1 MKRPVTHERQLRAA
15 VMVAVCGLLG
25 ACASGTGDL
34 QNYVTEV
41 KSRPGPPLDPL
52 PVMQQFEQFEYAAN
66 ALRDPFMMPKQERTG
81 SGDGPRPDPNRRRE
95 LLEGFPLDGLSMVGT
110 LGADANAV
118 ALVLDPDR
126 VVHRVRVGN
135 FMGQNEGRIVRIAED
150 RIDLIELV
158 PDGTGGWMERQ
169 ASIALD

>member
-1 MKRPVTHERQLRAA
+1 MKRSRPARIALVAA
-15 VMVAVCGLLG
+15 FGVLLS
-25 ACASGTGDL
+25 ACAGGTADL
-34 QNYVTEV
+34 QNYVAEV
-41 KSRPGPPLDPL
+41 KARPGPPLEPL
-52 PVMQQFEQFEYAAN
+52 PVMQQFEMFEYAAH
-66 ALRDPFMMPKQERTG
+66 ALRDPFMLPKQESTG
-81 SGDGPRPDPNRRRE
+81 AGEGPRPDPNRRRE
-95 LLEGFPLDGLSMVGT
+95 LLESFPLDGLSMVGT
-110 LGADANAV
+110 LGAVTDAV

-169 ASIALD
+169 ASVALD